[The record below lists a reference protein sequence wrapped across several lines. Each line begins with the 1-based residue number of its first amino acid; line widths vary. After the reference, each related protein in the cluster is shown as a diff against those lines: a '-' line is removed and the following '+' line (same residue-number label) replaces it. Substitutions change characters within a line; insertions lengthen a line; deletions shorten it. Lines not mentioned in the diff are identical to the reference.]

1 MRVRSD
7 AAVQKRKDYYPA
19 ESFTH
24 FFVKLVFAAPASF
37 LSAACASQDF
47 AASLWH
53 FLMKLFAA
61 APASFFSPAW
71 AAQLGLC
78 ANALPAVDRSSRC
91 QAAAGNEPLG
101 LA

>member
-7 AAVQKRKDYYPA
+7 AAVQKREDYYPA

-53 FLMKLFAA
+53 FFMKLFSA

-71 AAQLGLC
+71 AAQLT
-78 ANALPAVDRSSRC
+78 ARC
-91 QAAAGNEPLG
+91 VARAIARARAAR
-101 LA
+101 